1 MDLAMWQQLEGAL
14 AALEANPD
22 IRALVIASGLQR
34 DVFTAGALLTWQ
46 EHSASALTAHFRHLF
61 SVLMACM
68 LLRLP
73 HSPSPTHLHAHLR
86 R

>member
-34 DVFTAGALLTWQ
+34 DVFTAGALLT
-46 EHSASALTAHFRHLF
+46 
-61 SVLMACM
+61 
-68 LLRLP
+68 
-73 HSPSPTHLHAHLR
+73 
-86 R
+86 